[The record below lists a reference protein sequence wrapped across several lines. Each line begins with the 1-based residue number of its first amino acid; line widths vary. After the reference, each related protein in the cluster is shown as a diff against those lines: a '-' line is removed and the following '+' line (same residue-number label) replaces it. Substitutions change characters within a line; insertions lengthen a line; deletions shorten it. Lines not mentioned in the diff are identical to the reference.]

1 MNCNSMYFRFG
12 VCVITALL
20 SAVVLFVSLQSA
32 GKALLDSYYIQSGY
46 LQKENNRRLEAFQKF
61 INKEKVSILDTDKIA
76 DWVKKQSVVSLQV
89 YRGNTLLYAC
99 IFIQWRL
106 RRL

>member
-61 INKEKVSILDTDKIA
+61 INKEKVATVYKGIHI
-76 DWVKKQSVVSLQV
+76 KKQNNGLPT
-89 YRGNTLLYAC
+89 Y
-99 IFIQWRL
+99 
-106 RRL
+106 